1 MASSKLKGLTIKI
14 GGDTTDLISALKKPQ
29 TEIKN
34 LESNLKSVN
43 QMLKYDPSNTEL
55 LSQKQKILNQDIE
68 QTKTKLATLKQ
79 AQKELPSDVDKTSAQ
94 YVNLQQEIQK
104 TETHLKSLKKQ
115 QDLLPVGVQAW
126 GAKLGEI
133 GTKLNDVGTTM
144 STKVTAPLVALE
156 GGALKSFESVESGLD
171 IVKQKTGA
179 SGEALESMNSIVKD
193 LATTMDT
200 SFTDAGTA
208 VGELNTRFG
217 LTGDD
222 LEKTSKK
229 FLEFAKVNNT
239 DVNTSIDQVQKA
251 MSAFNVDASHA
262 GEVLDMMNKVGQ
274 DTGVSM
280 ETLQE
285 GLIKNSAAFQEMGLN
300 MNQSITLM
308 GQIEK
313 SGADSNTVLT
323 GLRKALKNATAEGK
337 PMNQALDELQDS
349 IKNGKDGM
357 SGLQEAYDL
366 FGKSGDQVYQAVKN
380 GSLDFKDLAKSADGA
395 SGSVSDVYNNTDS
408 LSRAFTPLKNTLLS
422 ALAEVGEQLAKTLL
436 PMVKNLAKQLDAF
449 AKWFEK
455 LAPWQKDLVIKIM
468 LIVTAIGPLLIMIG
482 KVSTGISSIIS
493 VAKLLPT
500 IMGFISPY
508 APVILGIVVAISAV
522 ILVMQNW
529 GTITKTVGDFI
540 NGIISVLN
548 KKFKEFQT
556 WLDNSMVGIN
566 QFAANVETEIGN
578 MISNVIN
585 TFTGLRDKA
594 LNWGSDMI
602 QGFIDGIKQ
611 KVGQLKN
618 AVGNVAKSIKKKI
631 GFSVPEEGPLADA
644 DTYMPDFMDLLTR
657 GIETNKAKVLD
668 SLNGLASDMSGGI
681 GAMNATMNNNQSINL
696 NASFVA
702 TMDGQQVTN
711 VVKKNMTTQTRNVAN
726 MKGGVAYS

>member
-115 QDLLPVGVQAW
+115 QDLLPVSVQAW

-144 STKVTAPLVALE
+144 STKVTAPLVAIE
-156 GGALKSFESVESGLD
+156 GGALKSFESVEGGLD

-208 VGELNTRFG
+208 IGELNTRFG
-217 LTGDD
+217 LTGDS
-222 LEKTSKK
+222 LEKTSKQ

-313 SGADSNTVLT
+313 SGADSSTVLT

-436 PMVKNLAKQLDAF
+436 PMVKNIAKQLDAF

-455 LAPWQKDLVIKIM
+455 LAPWQKDLVVKIM

-493 VAKLLPT
+493 VAKFLPT

-540 NGIISVLN
+540 NGIISALN

-578 MISNVIN
+578 MIGNVIN

-657 GIETNKAKVLD
+657 GIEANKAKVLD

-711 VVKKNMTTQTRNVAN
+711 VVKKNMTTQVRNVAN
-726 MKGGVAYS
+726 MKGGVAYG

>member
-104 TETHLKSLKKQ
+104 TETHLKNLKKQ
-115 QDLLPVGVQAW
+115 QDLLPASVQAW
-126 GAKLGEI
+126 GAKLGEV

-144 STKVTAPLVALE
+144 STKVTAPMVALE
-156 GGALKSFESVESGLD
+156 GGALKSFETVESGLD

-193 LATTMDT
+193 LATSMDT
-200 SFTDAGTA
+200 SFEDAGTA

-222 LEKTSKK
+222 LEKTSKQ

-313 SGADSNTVLT
+313 SGADSSTVLT

-366 FGKSGDQVYQAVKN
+366 FGKSGDQVYEAVKN

-408 LSRAFTPLKNTLLS
+408 LSRTFTPLKNTLLS

-436 PMVKNLAKQLDAF
+436 PMVKNLAKQLDSF

-455 LAPWQKDLVIKIM
+455 LAPWQKDLIVKIM

-482 KVSTGISSIIS
+482 KISTGISSIIS
-493 VAKLLPT
+493 VVGML
-500 IMGFISPY
+500 SPIIGII
-508 APVILGIVVAISAV
+508 APFAPMILGIVVAITAV
-522 ILVMQNW
+522 ILIMKNW
-529 GTITKTVGDFI
+529 GTITQTVGGI
-540 NGIISVLN
+540 VNGIINAVVSN
-548 KKFKEFQT
+548 FRAFQT
-556 WLDNSMVGIN
+556 WLGTSLNNIS
-566 QFAANVETEIGN
+566 QFASNVKTEIAN
-578 MISNVIN
+578 LVSSIIN
-585 TFTGLRDKA
+585 TFFGLRDKA
-594 LNWGSDMI
+594 INWGADML

-611 KVGQLKN
+611 KVGQVKD

-644 DTYMPDFMDLLTR
+644 DTYMPDFMDLLTK
-657 GIETNKAKVLD
+657 GIEANKAKVLD
-668 SLNGLASDMSGGI
+668 SLNGLANDMSNGV
-681 GAMNATMNNNQSINL
+681 GAMNATTNNNQSINL

-702 TMDGQQVTN
+702 TMDGQQVTD
-711 VVKKNMTTQTRNVAN
+711 VVKKKMTTQVRNVAN
-726 MKGGVAYS
+726 MRGGVAYG

>member
-104 TETHLKSLKKQ
+104 TETHLKNLKKQ
-115 QDLLPVGVQAW
+115 QDLLPASVQAW
-126 GAKLGEI
+126 GAKLGEV

-144 STKVTAPLVALE
+144 STKVTAPIVALE
-156 GGALKSFESVESGLD
+156 GGALKSFETVESGLD

-222 LEKTSKK
+222 LEKTSKQ

-337 PMNQALDELQDS
+337 PMNQALSELQDS

-366 FGKSGDQVYQAVKN
+366 FGKSGDQVYEAVKN

-408 LSRAFTPLKNTLLS
+408 LSRTFTPLKNTLLS

-436 PMVKNLAKQLDAF
+436 PMVKNLAKQLDSF

-455 LAPWQKDLVIKIM
+455 LAPWQKDLVVKIM

-493 VAKLLPT
+493 IAKFLPT

-529 GTITKTVGDFI
+529 GTITKTIGDFI
-540 NGIISVLN
+540 NGIISALN

-657 GIETNKAKVLD
+657 GIEANKAKVLD

-711 VVKKNMTTQTRNVAN
+711 VVKKNITTQTRNVAN
-726 MKGGVAYS
+726 MKGGVAYA

>member
-1 MASSKLKGLTIKI
+1 MANSKLKGLTIKI

-29 TEIKN
+29 TEIKT
-34 LESNLKSVN
+34 LESSLKSVN

-79 AQKELPSDVDKTSAQ
+79 AQSALPSDVDKTSAQ
-94 YVNLQQEIQK
+94 YINLQQEIQK
-104 TETHLKSLKKQ
+104 AETHLKNLKKQ
-115 QDLLPVGVQAW
+115 QDLLPASVQAW
-126 GAKLGEI
+126 GAKLGEV

-144 STKVTAPLVALE
+144 STKVTAPMVALE
-156 GGALKSFESVESGLD
+156 GGALKSFETVESGLD
-171 IVKQKTGA
+171 VVKQKTGA

-193 LATTMDT
+193 LATSMDT
-200 SFTDAGTA
+200 SFEDAGTA

-217 LTGDD
+217 LTGDE
-222 LEKTSKK
+222 LEKTSKQ

-285 GLIKNSAAFQEMGLN
+285 GLIKNSVAFQEMGLN

-337 PMNQALDELQDS
+337 PMNQALSELQDS

-380 GSLDFKDLAKSADGA
+380 GSLDFKDLAQSADGA

-408 LSRAFTPLKNTLLS
+408 LSRTLTPLKNTLLS
-422 ALAEVGEQLAKTLL
+422 ALAEVGSQLATTLL
-436 PMVKNLAKQLDAF
+436 PMAKNLASQLEAF
-449 AKWFEK
+449 ANWFKK
-455 LAPWQKDLVIKIM
+455 LSPWQKDLIVKIM

-482 KVSTGISSIIS
+482 KISTGISSIIS
-493 VAKLLPT
+493 VAG
-500 IMGFISPY
+500 MISPIIGII
-508 APVILGIVVAISAV
+508 APFVPMILGIVVAITAV
-522 ILVMQNW
+522 ILIMNNW
-529 GTITKTVGDFI
+529 GTITQTVGGI
-540 NGIISVLN
+540 VNGIINAVVSN
-548 KKFKEFQT
+548 FRAFQT
-556 WLDNSMVGIN
+556 WLGTSLNNIS
-566 QFAANVETEIGN
+566 QFASNVKTEIAN
-578 MISNVIN
+578 LVSSIIN
-585 TFTGLRDKA
+585 TFFGLRDKA
-594 LNWGSDMI
+594 INWGADML

-611 KVGQLKN
+611 KVGQVKD

-644 DTYMPDFMDLLTR
+644 DTYMPDFMNLLTK
-657 GIETNKAKVLD
+657 GIEANKAKVLD
-668 SLNGLASDMSGGI
+668 SLNGLANDMSNGV
-681 GAMNATMNNNQSINL
+681 GAMNATTNNNQSINL

-702 TMDGQQVTN
+702 TMDGQQVTD
-711 VVKKNMTTQTRNVAN
+711 VVKKKMTTQVRNVAN
-726 MKGGVAYS
+726 MRGGVAYG